1 MAVSYKR
8 TNIGEGINL
17 NEIYDPKFKSDR
29 IKISFVTALEKKNEE
44 ANAILGTVLVTSN
57 SEFRNRTELADK
69 LAELY
74 GTTLVAGFSRVGNYQ
89 RLDFAVS
96 FIGDKYTIGG
106 EKISTEAVRQ
116 LLNCIFRPDIADGK
130 FNESYF
136 RLRKQELIDNLKSSV
151 NDKRS
156 YGYMQ
161 AESYIFEGEPCA
173 VSAKEEIEYA
183 QKVTQED
190 LLRQLEYLKKSA
202 AIEISVCG
210 GGETAE
216 AVETVKRKILSL
228 ERENVE
234 KISYRCN
241 SRLKDEVIEV
251 TEEMNVNQ
259 CKMYMAYKS
268 ECRDIY
274 VCKVFQCLLGCT
286 PFSKLF
292 SNVREKLSLCYYC
305 TAAYRDLKGTL
316 IIDSGVEEQNI
327 QKAKEA
333 IEEQLD
339 AIRAGDFT
347 DGELY
352 NTKLYMCGLFKS
364 NYDSAVDT
372 MSWFETQNTR
382 GTSYTPEQQ
391 SELVMNVTREQVIEC
406 AKSFKPDTVYIL
418 KNSGEVCENE

>member
-29 IKISFVTALEKKNEE
+29 IKISFVTALKKEIEE

-57 SEFRNRTELADK
+57 SEFKTRTELAEK
-69 LAELY
+69 LAGLY

-89 RLDFAVS
+89 RLDLAVS
-96 FIGDKYTIGG
+96 FIGDRYTIGG
-106 EKISTEAVRQ
+106 EKISTQAVKQ
-116 LLNCIFRPDIADGK
+116 LLNCLFRPDITDGK
-130 FNESYF
+130 FNDSYF
-136 RLRKQELIDNLKSSV
+136 RLRKQELIDNLRSSV

-161 AESYIFEGEPCA
+161 AESRIFEGEPCS
-173 VSAKEEIEYA
+173 VSAKEEIQWA

-190 LLRQLEYLKKSA
+190 LLRQLDYLKKSA

-210 GGETAE
+210 GGETSE
-216 AVETVKRKILSL
+216 AMEMVKQEILSL

-234 KISYRCN
+234 KISYRYK
-241 SRLKDEVIEV
+241 SKLKEEVMECV
-251 TEEMNVNQ
+251 EEMNVNQ

-268 ECRDIY
+268 DYDDIY

-327 QKAKEA
+327 QKARTA
-333 IEEQLD
+333 IEEQLA

-347 DGELY
+347 DEELY
-352 NTKLYMCGLFKS
+352 NTKLYMCGLFKA

-391 SELVMNVTREQVIEC
+391 SELVMNVTREQVMEC
-406 AKSFKPDTVYIL
+406 AGSFKPDTVYIL
-418 KNSGEVCENE
+418 KNSGEVSENE

>member
-17 NEIYDPKFKSDR
+17 NEIYDPKFKTDR
-29 IKISFVTALEKKNEE
+29 IKISFVTALKKETEE
-44 ANAILGTVLVTSN
+44 ANAILAMVLVTSN
-57 SEFRNRTELADK
+57 SEHRTRTELADK
-69 LAELY
+69 LSELY
-74 GTTLVAGFSRVGNYQ
+74 GTTLIFGYNRVGNYQ
-89 RLDFAVS
+89 KIDMVVS
-96 FIGDKYTIGG
+96 FIGDRYTIGG
-106 EKISTEAVRQ
+106 EKISAEAVRQ
-116 LLNCIFRPDIADGK
+116 MLNCLFRPDITDGK

-136 RLRKQELIDNLKSSV
+136 RLRKQELIDNLRSSV

-161 AESYIFEGEPCA
+161 AESRIFEGEPCS
-173 VSAKEEIEYA
+173 VSAKEEIEWA

-202 AIEISVCG
+202 VIEISVCG
-210 GGETAE
+210 GGETSE
-216 AVETVKRKILSL
+216 ALDMIKREVLSL

-234 KISYRCN
+234 KISYRYN
-241 SRLKDEVIEV
+241 SRLKSEVLEV

-259 CKMYMAYKS
+259 CKMYMAYKTDY
-268 ECRDIY
+268 EDIY

-292 SNVREKLSLCYYC
+292 ANVREKLSLCYYC
-305 TAAYRDLKGTL
+305 TAAFRDLKGTL

-327 QKAKEA
+327 QKAREA
-333 IEEQLD
+333 IEEQLA
-339 AIRAGDFT
+339 AIRAGDFS
-347 DGELY
+347 DEELY

-364 NYDSAVDT
+364 NYDTAVDT
-372 MSWFETQNTR
+372 MSWFEVQNSR

-391 SELVMNVTREQVIEC
+391 SELVMNVTREQVIAC

-418 KNSGEVCENE
+418 KNGGEECTNE